1 MAPWHFLLGHV
12 VADHAFTNNEKIR
25 KYKGLKLFG
34 HIVWSFFAI
43 LAFCFDTIFN
53 SLKGVVIFTSFFVL
67 HTVVDILRVKYSKR
81 RRIVDILELI
91 ALSGAFLGNL
101 MIFDLLKS
109 SYLSPEFVYYLLG
122 MSVVSVGVTY
132 IFRNF
137 YPGVPEMSDIE
148 GISERL
154 AFFVFMLAG
163 KFLFAFLSLVLGFL
177 YRLWRIKKFDATWW
191 MSPSLGVAISA
202 VWYISLYH

>member
-1 MAPWHFLLGHV
+1 

-53 SLKGVVIFTSFFVL
+53 SLKGIVIFISFFVL
-67 HTVVDILRVKYSKR
+67 HAVIDILRVKYSKR

-91 ALSGAFLGNL
+91 ALSGAFFGNL

-177 YRLWRIKKFDATWW
+177 YRLWRIKKFDPTWW
-191 MSPSLGVAISA
+191 MSPSLGVVIST

>member
-1 MAPWHFLLGHV
+1 MAPWHLLLGHV
-12 VADHAFTNNEKIR
+12 VADHAFANNEKIR

-53 SLKGVVIFTSFFVL
+53 SLKGIVIFISFFVL
-67 HTVVDILRVKYSKR
+67 HAVIDILRVKYSKR

-91 ALSGAFLGNL
+91 ALSGAFFGNL

-177 YRLWRIKKFDATWW
+177 YRLWRIKKFDPTWW
-191 MSPSLGVAISA
+191 MSPSLGVVIST

>member
-1 MAPWHFLLGHV
+1 
-12 VADHAFTNNEKIR
+12 
-25 KYKGLKLFG
+25 
-34 HIVWSFFAI
+34 
-43 LAFCFDTIFN
+43 
-53 SLKGVVIFTSFFVL
+53 VIFISFFVL
-67 HTVVDILRVKYSKR
+67 HAVIDILRVKYSKR

-91 ALSGAFLGNL
+91 ALSGAFFGNL

-177 YRLWRIKKFDATWW
+177 YRLWRIKKFDSTWW
-191 MSPSLGVAISA
+191 MSPSLGVVIST

>member
-91 ALSGAFLGNL
+91 ALSGAFFCNL
-101 MIFDLLKS
+101 MIFDLLRS

>member
-1 MAPWHFLLGHV
+1 V

-53 SLKGVVIFTSFFVL
+53 SLKGIVIFTSFFVL

-91 ALSGAFLGNL
+91 ALSGAFLSNL

>member
-1 MAPWHFLLGHV
+1 MAPWHLLLGHV

-53 SLKGVVIFTSFFVL
+53 SLKGIVIFTSFFVL

-91 ALSGAFLGNL
+91 ALSGAFFCNL
-101 MIFDLLKS
+101 MIFDLLRS

-191 MSPSLGVAISA
+191 MSPSLGVVISV

>member
-53 SLKGVVIFTSFFVL
+53 SLKGIVIFTSFFVL

-91 ALSGAFLGNL
+91 ALSGAFFCNL
-101 MIFDLLKS
+101 MIFDLLRS

-177 YRLWRIKKFDATWW
+177 YRLWRIKKSDATWW
-191 MSPSLGVAISA
+191 MSPSLGVVISA

>member
-1 MAPWHFLLGHV
+1 M
-12 VADHAFTNNEKIR
+12 
-25 KYKGLKLFG
+25 
-34 HIVWSFFAI
+34 
-43 LAFCFDTIFN
+43 FN
-53 SLKGVVIFTSFFVL
+53 SLRGTLVFISFFVL
-67 HTVVDILRVKYSKR
+67 HTVIDVMRVKFAAKR
-81 RRIVDILELI
+81 RVVDLLELI

-101 MIFDLLKS
+101 MVFDLLKS
-109 SYLSPEFVYYLLG
+109 SYLSPEFVFYLLG

-137 YPGVPEMSDIE
+137 YPGTPEMSDIE

-177 YRLWRIKKFDATWW
+177 YRLWRIRKYDATWW
-191 MSPSLGVAISA
+191 MSPSFGVLISI
-202 VWYISLYH
+202 VWYLSLYR